1 MEWRI
6 RESCRGDFF
15 AEYGGRIEPGVEAGY
30 KPGYFEPTFV
40 IYESSRFDTREEAER
55 YIERKAK

>member
-15 AEYGGRIEPGVEAGY
+15 AEYGGRIESGIEAGY
-30 KPGYFEPTFV
+30 KPGYFMSTFIV
-40 IYESSRFDTREEAER
+40 STSSRFDTREEAEK
-55 YIERKAK
+55 YIKRKSK